1 MSLTYRSAKLV
12 RGSVEISLNASPYSF
27 VEESWADGGTS
38 LELVVLIKASTWADV
53 ERSVSALQRMM
64 TQAAY
69 YAQAGAGDPVYIYS
83 KNCDALT
90 YTAEIGATWKRK
102 MVLGG
107 SARVTKSMASPTD
120 VSAWV
125 TLSLSVKAT
134 WLRAASVPL
143 IEATSGLAG
152 YAGGGLTVGA
162 SISPYVRRLSFTST
176 TGFTERVF
184 WLFADPTS
192 TNVVHLARL
201 SGQMRV
207 YYTASTKRLSL
218 VDESGDLLINASRTF
233 TAGDVIDLA
242 IVYSTTYAAIF
253 VDGVKLGS
261 YTGTVDWPA
270 TPVRYRPVEQSGGA
284 VPQTILSLQVW
295 PTALSDAEIAALY
308 AWGRPDPELPFAI
321 TPTDGA
327 TPTPVEN
334 TSAIYKLYNTP
345 GDAPARLRPIV
356 AGYTAN
362 YDALAVQVRTSG
374 VPRASTGGPVVKF
387 ECESGT
393 LGAATASTADA
404 SASAGNVARF
414 TPAATTWAVRT
425 TIAVCADAIHM
436 DPYQG
441 RWRLMLQ
448 AKDNAAAIQIN
459 SIRWRYKVAGVAGD
473 YSDEVSLPSVATRCL
488 VDLGE
493 LTLPPTAWP
502 EGAAASA
509 GTEYSGSYLVIEI
522 ETMNS
527 TGSGGGTLDL
537 DALYLAPAD
546 LEATATATSWVVA
559 DQVLFLDFASDPPAP
574 CVLHDTWSTMEWGG
588 SVTWEGNALELP
600 PTTDPD
606 DGALLWLYA
615 YRDTSYQALPKDTLW
630 AWLQIL
636 PGWES

>member
-12 RGSVEISLNASPYSF
+12 RGSVEISINASPYSF
-27 VEESWADGGTS
+27 VEESWSDGGTS

-69 YAQAGAGDPVYIYS
+69 YAQAGSGDPVYIYS
-83 KNCDALT
+83 KTCDALS
-90 YTAEIGATWKRK
+90 YTAEIGATWRRK

-125 TLSLSVKAT
+125 TLALSVKAS
-134 WLRAASVPL
+134 WLRAAAVPV

-152 YAGGGLTVGA
+152 YAGGGLSVSA
-162 SISPYVRRLSFTST
+162 STAAYVKRLAFTST
-176 TGFTERVF
+176 TGVTARFF
-184 WLFADPTS
+184 WLYASPGLTQVNFM
-192 TNVVHLARL
+192 RL
-201 SGQMRV
+201 SASFRAYYGASSGFVIRDDAGFSAGGLYSVSAGVV
-207 YYTASTKRLSL
+207 YDVVCRWTASEMAVFVNGTK
-218 VDESGDLLINASRTF
+218 VASRVG
-233 TAGDVIDLA
+233 A
-242 IVYSTTYAAIF
+242 TTWPTIPNRYKLVELDAAAP
-253 VDGVKLGS
+253 S
-261 YTGTVDWPA
+261 
-270 TPVRYRPVEQSGGA
+270 QNM
-284 VPQTILSLQVW
+284 LSAQVW
-295 PTALSDAEIAALY
+295 PTALSDTEIETLAN
-308 AWGRPDPELPFAI
+308 WGRPDPELPFAI

-356 AGYTAN
+356 AGYTAD
-362 YDALAVQVRTSG
+362 YDALAVQVRTNG

-387 ECESGT
+387 ECESGS
-393 LGAATASTADA
+393 LGANTASTADA
-404 SASAGNVARF
+404 AASAGNVARF

-425 TIAVCADAIHM
+425 TIAVCADAVHM

-473 YSDEVSLPSVATRCL
+473 YSDEVSLPSVSTRCL

-502 EGAAASA
+502 EGAPASA

-522 ETMNS
+522 ETSNS

-546 LEATATATSWVVA
+546 LEATATATTWDVS

-574 CVLHDTWSTMEWGG
+574 CVLYDTWSTVEWGG

>member
-27 VEESWADGGTS
+27 VEGDWSDGGTS
-38 LELVVLIKASTWADV
+38 LEFVVLVKAATWADV

-69 YAQAGAGDPVYIYS
+69 YAQAGSGDPVYIYT
-83 KNCDALT
+83 KNCDALS
-90 YTAEIGATWKRK
+90 YVAEIGATWKRK
-102 MVLGG
+102 LVLGG

-125 TLSLSVKAT
+125 ALSLSVKAT
-134 WLRAASVPL
+134 WLRAAAVPL
-143 IEATSGLAG
+143 IEATSGLTG
-152 YAGGGLTVGA
+152 YSGGGMTVTA
-162 SISPYVRRLSFTST
+162 AVEPYVRRLGWTSS
-176 TGFTERVF
+176 TGITARLHWVYADAGTSQINLIRLSSDLRVF
-184 WLFADPTS
+184 WGGAAKSFAIGNGAGSYQYSPS
-192 TNVVHLARL
+192 H
-201 SGQMRV
+201 
-207 YYTASTKRLSL
+207 
-218 VDESGDLLINASRTF
+218 TF
-233 TAGDVIDLA
+233 TAGQVVEIVCTWTTAQAALYVNGVREYTWTTA
-242 IVYSTTYAAIF
+242 IT
-253 VDGVKLGS
+253 
-261 YTGTVDWPA
+261 WPTLPA
-270 TPVRYRPVEQSGGA
+270 RYRICAPDAAAGN
-284 VPQTILSLQVW
+284 QTFLNLQIW
-295 PTALSDAEIAALY
+295 PTALSDAQITALY
-308 AWGRPDPELPFAI
+308 DWGRPDAELPFAI
-321 TPTDGA
+321 TPTDGG

-356 AGYTAN
+356 AGYTAD
-362 YDALAVQVRTSG
+362 YDALAVQMRTNG

-387 ECESGT
+387 ECESGS

-425 TIAVCADAIHM
+425 TIAVCADAVHV

-473 YSDEVSLPSVATRCL
+473 YSDDFSLPSVSTRCL

-546 LEATATATSWVVA
+546 LEATATATTWDVS
-559 DQVLFLDFASDPPAP
+559 DQVLFLDFVSDPPAP
-574 CVLHDTWSTMEWGG
+574 CVLYDTWSTVEWGG

>member
-1 MSLTYRSAKLV
+1 MAVFVNGTKVVSRTAALTWPTIPDRYKLV
-12 RGSVEISLNASPYSF
+12 EI
-27 VEESWADGGTS
+27 D
-38 LELVVLIKASTWADV
+38 
-53 ERSVSALQRMM
+53 
-64 TQAAY
+64 AA
-69 YAQAGAGDPVYIYS
+69 APS
-83 KNCDALT
+83 
-90 YTAEIGATWKRK
+90 
-102 MVLGG
+102 
-107 SARVTKSMASPTD
+107 
-120 VSAWV
+120 
-125 TLSLSVKAT
+125 
-134 WLRAASVPL
+134 
-143 IEATSGLAG
+143 
-152 YAGGGLTVGA
+152 
-162 SISPYVRRLSFTST
+162 
-176 TGFTERVF
+176 
-184 WLFADPTS
+184 
-192 TNVVHLARL
+192 
-201 SGQMRV
+201 
-207 YYTASTKRLSL
+207 
-218 VDESGDLLINASRTF
+218 
-233 TAGDVIDLA
+233 
-242 IVYSTTYAAIF
+242 
-253 VDGVKLGS
+253 
-261 YTGTVDWPA
+261 
-270 TPVRYRPVEQSGGA
+270 
-284 VPQTILSLQVW
+284 QTILSAQVW
-295 PTALSDAEIAALY
+295 PTALTDNEIVAL
-308 AWGRPDPELPFAI
+308 AGWGRPECELPFTI

-356 AGYTAN
+356 AGYTAD
-362 YDALAVQVRTSG
+362 YDALAVQVRTNG

-387 ECESGT
+387 ECESGS

-404 SASAGNVARF
+404 AASAGNVARF

-425 TIAVCADAIHM
+425 TIAVCADAVHM

-473 YSDEVSLPSVATRCL
+473 YSDEVSLPSVSTRCL

-502 EGAAASA
+502 EGAPASA

-546 LEATATATSWVVA
+546 LEATATATTWDVS

-574 CVLHDTWSTMEWGG
+574 CVLYDTWSTVEWGG
-588 SVTWEGNALELP
+588 ALTWEGNALELP

>member
-12 RGSVEISLNASPYSF
+12 RGSIETSLNTSPYSLLDN
-27 VEESWADGGTS
+27 EWNDGGTA
-38 LELVVLIKASTWADV
+38 LEFTVLVKASTWSDV
-53 ERSVSALQRMM
+53 ERSVAVLRR
-64 TQAAY
+64 TLIQAAY
-69 YAQAGAGDPVYIYS
+69 SAQAGAGDPVYIYS
-83 KNCDALT
+83 KTCDALT

-102 MVLGG
+102 LVVGG
-107 SARVTKSMASPTD
+107 SARVSKYMSSPTD
-120 VSAWV
+120 VSAWITV
-125 TLSLSVKAT
+125 SLETKPV
-134 WLRAASVPL
+134 WLRAAAIPV
-143 IEATSGLAG
+143 IEATSGLVS
-152 YAGGGLTVGA
+152 YSGGGLSVSAATTA
-162 SISPYVRRLSFTST
+162 WIRRLSFSSST
-176 TGFTERVF
+176 GLTARFF
-184 WLFADPTS
+184 WLYASPVATQVSFM
-192 TNVVHLARL
+192 RL
-201 SGQMRV
+201 SASFRCYYGTSGGFRIRDEAGNDVGQLL
-207 YYTASTKRLSL
+207 TP
-218 VDESGDLLINASRTF
+218 DSGDVVEVVCRWK
-233 TAGDVIDLA
+233 
-242 IVYSTTYAAIF
+242 TTEMAVF
-253 VDGVKLGS
+253 VNGVKLTYRS
-261 YTGTVDWPA
+261 GTTSWPA
-270 TPVRYRPVEQSGGA
+270 TPTRYKLIELDAGA
-284 VPQTILSLQVW
+284 PSQTFLSAQIW
-295 PTALSDAEIAALY
+295 PTALTDAEIQTLA
-308 AWGRPDPELPFAI
+308 AWGRPEAELPFAI
-321 TPTDGA
+321 STTDGA

-334 TSAIYKLYNTP
+334 TSAVYKLYGTP
-345 GDAPARLRPIV
+345 GDASARLRPIV

-425 TIAVCADAIHM
+425 TIAVCADAVHV

-459 SIRWRYKVAGVAGD
+459 SIRWRYKVGGVAGD
-473 YSDEVSLPSVATRCL
+473 YSDTVSLPSVATRCL

-574 CVLHDTWSTMEWGG
+574 CVLYDTWSTMEWGG

>member
-27 VEESWADGGTS
+27 VEEGWSDGGTS
-38 LELVVLIKASTWADV
+38 LEFVVLIKASTWADV

-83 KNCDALT
+83 KNCDALS
-90 YTAEIGATWKRK
+90 YVAEIGATWKRK
-102 MVLGG
+102 LVLGG
-107 SARVTKSMASPTD
+107 SVRVTKSMASPTD

-125 TLSLSVKAT
+125 MLSLNVKAT
-134 WLRAASVPL
+134 WLRAAAVPL
-143 IEATSGLAG
+143 IEATSGLTG
-152 YAGGGLTVGA
+152 YAGGGLSVSASTGA
-162 SISPYVRRLSFTST
+162 YVKRLAFTSATGVTARFFWLYASPVLTQVSFMRLSASFRAYYGVSGGFRIRDEAGSDVGSLYSMSAGVVYDVVCKWTT
-176 TGFTERVF
+176 TG
-184 WLFADPTS
+184 
-192 TNVVHLARL
+192 
-201 SGQMRV
+201 M
-207 YYTASTKRLSL
+207 
-218 VDESGDLLINASRTF
+218 
-233 TAGDVIDLA
+233 
-242 IVYSTTYAAIF
+242 AIF
-253 VDGVKLGS
+253 VNGTKVASRAGV
-261 YTGTVDWPA
+261 TTWP
-270 TPVRYRPVEQSGGA
+270 TIPDRYRLIELDAAAPS
-284 VPQTILSLQVW
+284 QTILSVQVW
-295 PTALSDAEIAALY
+295 PVALSDEQIETLA

-425 TIAVCADAIHM
+425 TIAVCADAVHV

-441 RWRLMLQ
+441 RWRLLLQ

-546 LEATATATSWVVA
+546 LEATATATGWVVA
-559 DQVLFLDFASDPPAP
+559 DQVLYLDFASDPPAP
-574 CVLHDTWSTMEWGG
+574 CVLYDTWSTMEWGG

>member
-27 VEESWADGGTS
+27 VEEGWSDGGTS
-38 LELVVLIKASTWADV
+38 LEFVVLIKASTWADV
-53 ERSVSALQRMM
+53 ERLVSALQRVM

-83 KNCDALT
+83 KTCDALT

-102 MVLGG
+102 LVLGG

-134 WLRAASVPL
+134 WLRAAPVPL

-152 YAGGGLTVGA
+152 YAGGGLTLSASTGA
-162 SISPYVRRLSFTST
+162 YVRRLAFTSA
-176 TGFTERVF
+176 TGVTARFF
-184 WLFADPTS
+184 WLYASPVLTQVSFM
-192 TNVVHLARL
+192 RL
-201 SGQMRV
+201 SSSFRA
-207 YYTASTKRLSL
+207 YYGISGGFRIR
-218 VDESGDLLINASRTF
+218 DE
-233 TAGDVIDLA
+233 AGYDVGA
-242 IVYSTTYAAIF
+242 TYSTSAGVAYDVVCRWTTSGMAIF
-253 VDGVKLGS
+253 VNGTKVASRAGV
-261 YTGTVDWPA
+261 TAWP
-270 TPVRYRPVEQSGGA
+270 TIPDRYRLIELDAAAPS
-284 VPQTILSLQVW
+284 QTILSAQVW
-295 PTALSDAEIAALY
+295 PSALSDEEIASLAE
-308 AWGRPDPELPFAI
+308 WGRPDCELPFTI

-327 TPTPVEN
+327 TPTPIEN

-356 AGYTAN
+356 AGYTAD
-362 YDALAVQVRTSG
+362 YDALAVQVRTNG

-404 SASAGNVARF
+404 NASAGNVARF

-425 TIAVCADAIHM
+425 TIAVCADAVHV

-473 YSDEVSLPSVATRCL
+473 YSDEVSLPSVSTRCL

-502 EGAAASA
+502 EGAPASA

-546 LEATATATSWVVA
+546 LEATATATTWDVS

-574 CVLHDTWSTMEWGG
+574 CVLYDTWSTVEWGG
-588 SVTWEGNALELP
+588 ALTWEGNALELP